1 MVNQLANW
9 RARIAQTDKKL
20 SARHINLD
28 PAGYFLIYIDRE
40 NGLICADHYA
50 IVVDKRGLAIDP
62 DTGKPLSAKGPTK
75 NEIIARYK
83 APSAKALSVDIFER
97 EQSPITHFNHAAYLG
112 REFQRAEFAL
122 LTGEE
127 YVQD

>member
-20 SARHINLD
+20 SARHIDLD

-62 DTGKPLSAKGPTK
+62 ETGKPLSAKGPTK
-75 NEIIARYK
+75 NELIARYK
-83 APSAKALSVDIFER
+83 APSAKALCVEIFE
-97 EQSPITHFNHAAYLG
+97 QGQNPITHFNHAAYLG

-122 LTGEE
+122 VTGKE